1 VPDNRIAIGFVASKR
16 LKRIIN
22 ITVIGTQS
30 IIPTTP
36 QTKPQKASDRKTTNE
51 LMLREL
57 PINLGSIKFPTIS

>member
-1 VPDNRIAIGFVASKR
+1 MPDNRIAIGFVASKR

-30 IIPTTP
+30 IMPTTP
-36 QTKPQKASDRKTTNE
+36 HTKPQKASESKTTNE